1 MSSAASG
8 VGGVGGVSGV
18 GGVRTATLVGSD
30 NQCYVELWVSLGSL
44 LRSYTALHGLRGN
57 RQAGVEQD
65 DELIVARHGE
75 KWIELRR
82 SGAAVTWK
90 RESGSEGTLGL
101 TEAGRLRSS
110 TGEEEMDM
118 AAEGWARELMQ

>member
-8 VGGVGGVSGV
+8 VS
-18 GGVRTATLVGSD
+18 GVRTAELAESD
-30 NQCYVELWVSLGSL
+30 DQSYVELWVSLASL

-57 RQAGVEQD
+57 RQAEVEQN
-65 DELIVARHGE
+65 DERIVARHGD

-90 RESGSEGTLGL
+90 RESGSAGTLEL
-101 TEAGRLRSS
+101 TDTGRLRSS

>member
-8 VGGVGGVSGV
+8 VSGVSGV
-18 GGVRTATLVGSD
+18 RTAELAGSD
-30 NQCYVELWVSLGSL
+30 DQSYVELWVSLASL

-57 RQAGVEQD
+57 RQAEVEQN
-65 DELIVARHGE
+65 DERIVARHGD

-90 RESGSEGTLGL
+90 RESGSAGTLEL
-101 TEAGRLRSS
+101 TDTGRLRSS

>member
-8 VGGVGGVSGV
+8 VSGVSGV

-30 NQCYVELWVSLGSL
+30 NQFYVELWVSLGSL
-44 LRSYTALHGLRGN
+44 LRSYTALHGLRDN
-57 RQAGVEQD
+57 RQAAVEQD
-65 DELIVARHGE
+65 DDRIVARHGDR
-75 KWIELRR
+75 WIELRR

-90 RESGSEGTLGL
+90 RESGSEGTLEL

-118 AAEGWARELMQ
+118 AAESWARELMQ

>member
-8 VGGVGGVSGV
+8 VSGVSGV
-18 GGVRTATLVGSD
+18 RTAELAESD
-30 NQCYVELWVSLGSL
+30 DQSYVELWVSLASL

-57 RQAGVEQD
+57 RQAEVEQN
-65 DELIVARHGE
+65 DERILARHGD

-90 RESGSEGTLGL
+90 RDGGSEGTLEL